1 MIRKVT
7 DLNNTERLQALSS
20 FLKEKRNAIS
30 PEQLGISTGG
40 RRRVKGLRREEVA
53 LLAGLS
59 ISWYTRFEQGK
70 DITLSLDAINAIAR
84 VLHLNQDE
92 KNYLLSLAYRYQ
104 LAEEDVPISRKK
116 PNEAIHQ
123 IISAMPNFPILV
135 TDRHLQIVDWN
146 ELATK
151 VFLDFNQL
159 AGKDRN
165 LIKILFTREEIRR
178 LAINWEEFVNEFM
191 ALFRAYYGRFSGD
204 TWYSTFIN
212 EMTTTSPRFTAFW
225 NAMQVANDPEIILLF
240 RHSKVGKLNFKLTSL
255 QTTSLLNEYRI
266 NIFIPE
272 TNSIEK
278 VVRLQ

>member
-1 MIRKVT
+1 MI
-7 DLNNTERLQALSS
+7 NEERLQALSS
-20 FLKEKRNAIS
+20 FLKEKRSSLS
-30 PEQLGISTGG
+30 PEQLGLNPGG
-40 RRRVKGLRREEVA
+40 RRRVTGLRREEVA
-53 LLAGLS
+53 ALAGLS

-70 DITLSLDAINAIAR
+70 DIALSLEAIYAIAR
-84 VLHLNQDE
+84 VLQLNQDE

-104 LAEEDVPISRKK
+104 LAEEDAPFIREQ
-116 PNEAIHQ
+116 PNEAVNK

-146 ELATK
+146 NLATK
-151 VFLDFNQL
+151 VFLDFNELQ
-159 AGKDRN
+159 AKDRN
-165 LIKILFTREEIRR
+165 LIKILFMREEIRR

-204 TWYSTFIN
+204 TWYSEFIN
-212 EMTTTSPRFTAFW
+212 EMTEKSSVFPAFW
-225 NAMQVANDPEIILLF
+225 NAMQVASDPEIILLF

-272 TNSIEK
+272 TDSIPRID
-278 VVRLQ
+278 RLA